1 MSYET
6 ATDELALAL
15 REILARRQL
24 TPFFQPIVS
33 LADQKIIA
41 YEALI
46 RGPQN
51 SRLQL
56 PFYLFLTAQSCGWR
70 TELERLCCEL
80 AIEQFIQQKLSGD
93 LFLNLSLASFLSPY
107 FQPNNFVNL
116 LKSLNCPAERIV
128 LELTEANYR
137 EQLITIKKVVQD
149 YKKLGVRFALDDM
162 GAGYAGLRLWSELQ
176 PTFVK
181 VDHYFCQQLGDD
193 PSKKEIVRTL
203 RSLAMR
209 LNCQIIAEGIETEQD
224 YHVLFALGLRLAQ
237 GYYFAHPQAKPVKQ
251 LKTTLFSAPSPAN
264 ISPVEQQRSQTVAYL
279 IQTTPSVT
287 PEQTVESVAEIF
299 YAQPNLYS
307 VAVIDHRQAPV
318 GIVRRHDFMHLFLGR
333 YGRELY
339 GRKQISAFMDNS
351 PLIVDWELSLEE
363 ASRRL
368 TSNTSLLPEHD
379 FIIADQGVYRGLGNV
394 MDLLRRMTELQ
405 IRNARYANPLTQ
417 LPGNVPIYEYI
428 ETLLQEKIEFSVGYC
443 DLDNFKPFN
452 DVYGYEQG
460 DQVIRTVAAVLSK
473 HMDAEQDFVGHVG
486 GDDFILVM
494 KSADW
499 VQRCEAV
506 LADFEVKALRFY
518 TATDQSNGGIHAF
531 DRTGNPTFYPFLSLS
546 IGAVVPDSEYC
557 QSHHDVAAL
566 ASEAKHQAKKQS
578 GNKLFLDRRT
588 RPTRSPDANTLN
600 ALSEERQHA

>member
-15 REILARRQL
+15 SEILARRQL
-24 TPFFQPIVS
+24 TPFFQPIIS
-33 LADQKIIA
+33 LTEQKIIA

-93 LFLNLSLASFLSPY
+93 LFLNLSLTSFLSPY
-107 FQPNNFVNL
+107 FQPDNFLKL
-116 LKSLNCPAERIV
+116 LNSFNCPAERIV
-128 LELTEANYR
+128 LELSEASYR
-137 EQLITIKKVVQD
+137 EQLITIKKLVQA

-176 PTFVK
+176 PSFIK
-181 VDHYFCQQLGDD
+181 IDHYFCQQLSDN
-193 PSKKEIVRTL
+193 PSKKEIVHTL
-203 RSLAMR
+203 RNLARR
-209 LNCQIIAEGIETEQD
+209 LNCQIIAEGIETEKD
-224 YHVLFALGLRLAQ
+224 YHILFALGIQLAQ
-237 GYYFAHPQAKPVKQ
+237 GYYFAQPKAHPIKQ
-251 LKTTLFSAPSPAN
+251 LKLECFSAPAPATPPP
-264 ISPVEQQRSQTVAYL
+264 IEQQRSQTVACL

-307 VAVIDHRQAPV
+307 VAVIDQRQAPV

-351 PLIVDWELSLEE
+351 PLIVDWALSLEE

-368 TSNTSLLPEHD
+368 TSNTSLLTEHD

-428 ETLLQEKIEFSVGYC
+428 ETLLQGKVDFSVGYC

-460 DQVIRTVAAVLSK
+460 DQVIRTVAAVLTA
-473 HMDAEQDFVGHVG
+473 HMDAEQDFIGHVG

-518 TATDQSNGGIHAF
+518 TATDQRNGGIHAF
-531 DRTGNPTFYPFLSLS
+531 DRTGHPTFYPFLSLS
-546 IGAVVPDSEYC
+546 IGAVVPDVHYC

-566 ASEAKHQAKKQS
+566 ASEAKHQAKIQS

-588 RPTRSPDANTLN
+588 RPTRSADVGN
-600 ALSEERQHA
+600 LSILPERQHA